1 MIGSIAGSGQ
11 TPGQTLGQAWL
22 VPFADMALIL
32 FVFTAAGMANTAGS
46 GMAGQRETDMDAEMH
61 ELGEGVASA
70 VFVDSAQAPPL
81 GPWLASHPLARG
93 EQLTILCQYSDA
105 TMRSNV
111 AARCETLASEAA
123 AQGQTPRVIVQAGP
137 RRQVIAYFAADR
149 EALLARG
156 LHSEGQT

>member
-1 MIGSIAGSGQ
+1 MIGTNAA
-11 TPGQTLGQAWL
+11 PGQAWL

-32 FVFTAAGMANTAGS
+32 FVITAAGMANTVEVRKEGY
-46 GMAGQRETDMDAEMH
+46 RETDTDAAMH

-70 VFVDSAQAPPL
+70 VFVDSVDAPPL
-81 GPWLASHPLARG
+81 GPWLASHPLAQG
-93 EQLTILCQYSDA
+93 EQLTIMCQYSGAA
-105 TMRSNV
+105 TRASV

-123 AQGQTPRVIVQAGP
+123 MLGQTPRVIVQAGP